1 MKRGIRI
8 TLLTLLVILAVGIV
22 VDGGMNAVLSRVVL
36 RRVNKVLAS
45 LPECD
50 ASCGDIQVGLLSG
63 TASQFE
69 VGFADGVVSITT
81 GQPYTAN
88 GSELIVGADLSAT
101 AVPSAQTIRINGQ
114 TRGDLAV
121 YNIGGNNFFKLRD
134 LGDAL
139 GFGVDYDAASNTA
152 VVRSAGSA
160 PAGKT
165 GPGEEI

>member
-1 MKRGIRI
+1 MKKALAIF
-8 TLLTLLVILAVGIV
+8 LALAMLACAVPALAVSV
-22 VDGGMNAVLSRVVL
+22 VRSPQNLTVDGRAVQCDKYNIDGSNFFKL
-36 RRVNKVLAS
+36 R
-45 LPECD
+45 
-50 ASCGDIQVGLLSG
+50 DIARLLSG

-81 GQPYTAN
+81 GLPYTEN

-139 GFGVDYDAASNTA
+139 GFGVD
-152 VVRSAGSA
+152 
-160 PAGKT
+160 
-165 GPGEEI
+165 